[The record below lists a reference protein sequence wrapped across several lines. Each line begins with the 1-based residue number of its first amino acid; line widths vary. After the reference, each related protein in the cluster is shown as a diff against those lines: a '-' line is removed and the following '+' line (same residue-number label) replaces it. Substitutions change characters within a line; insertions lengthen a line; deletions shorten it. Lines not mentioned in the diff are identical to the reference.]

1 MAYRKRGPAAGLVAD
16 TDHDIGTIYLG
27 AAYARV
33 VGFQARNYA
42 SSAKAAAGTD
52 VLAKVKLTDADGIVF
67 YLDAADRD
75 YATALKNYYIEQD
88 DTITGLGVVV
98 VDSTGA
104 AVAAGQQVEH
114 FVVKSPV
121 TVTVL
126 NGATATDYFEAYLF
140 VDDGNGN
147 ASTRN

>member
-1 MAYRKRGPAAGLVAD
+1 MAFKKRGPAAALVAD
-16 TDHDIGTIYLG
+16 ADHDIGTIYLG

-52 VLAKVKLTDADGIVF
+52 VAAKVRLTDADGIVF

-75 YATALKNYYIEQD
+75 YATALKNYFIEQD
-88 DTITGLGVVV
+88 DTITGLGTVV

-104 AVAAGQQVEH
+104 AVAAGQQVEN
-114 FVVKSPV
+114 VIVKSPV
-121 TVTVL
+121 TVAVV
-126 NGATATDYFEAYLF
+126 NGGTATDYFELYLF
-140 VDDGNGN
+140 VDVGEE
-147 ASTRN
+147 ATRK